1 MVSLLNDK
9 RVAAGKKPMGF
20 INPFLY
26 ANPDCFQDIVRP
38 PPRERSYMKC
48 VQSKRFLAMKFT
60 TRIFNT
66 TSKDYAGSEDRCQN
80 FF

>member
-38 PPRERSYMKC
+38 LPRDQRDGEPAERQARRGGKEAHG
-48 VQSKRFLAMKFT
+48 VHQPFPLR
-60 TRIFNT
+60 
-66 TSKDYAGSEDRCQN
+66 
-80 FF
+80 